1 MSGRDDVSNEYLLH
15 SLAQGE
21 VSPEVAAATS
31 LTVEVRQLRA
41 ERTTPAPSSGAGLD
55 LDASHVRT
63 DPACTFHDGTTPPA
77 SRGKRCPAC
86 MRLDLDA
93 MARRYSTATDDEV
106 IYEMYPAL
114 EAEVRRLAALCI
126 PLTDLAQELDLSRQN
141 LHHSRAMSSAHFERA
156 EREKARAESAEAEV
170 RRLTAV
176 DDDLSRQIHETGG
189 LLERAQAAVDAEAEV
204 VTLRARLAAVE
215 AHPVVLELAEE
226 RTRQTAKHGDQ
237 SHLPDGTGAVLWLS
251 MDDDYI
257 RRHGIRRDNLAA
269 WAKARTDEASQAR
282 GDGSI
287 TFEHILTE
295 EWAEAIAES
304 DPDALRAE
312 LVQVAAVAVQWV
324 EAIDLRAAL
333 ATTGEGQHVARE
345 VFTADGIPFVSCL
358 CTNAKS
364 PTRWLTDWLIRYDPD
379 DGEPYG
385 EICDCEIGD
394 DHDATGEGE

>member
-1 MSGRDDVSNEYLLH
+1 
-15 SLAQGE
+15 
-21 VSPEVAAATS
+21 
-31 LTVEVRQLRA
+31 
-41 ERTTPAPSSGAGLD
+41 
-55 LDASHVRT
+55 
-63 DPACTFHDGTTPPA
+63 
-77 SRGKRCPAC
+77 

-170 RRLTAV
+170 
-176 DDDLSRQIHETGG
+176 
-189 LLERAQAAVDAEAEV
+189 
-204 VTLRARLAAVE
+204 VTLRAKVAAVE

-237 SHLPDGTGAVLWLS
+237 SHLPDGTGAALWLS

-269 WAKARTDEASQAR
+269 WAKARTDEASQAS

-312 LVQVAAVAVQWV
+312 LVQVAAVAVQWI

-333 ATTGEGQHVARE
+333 ATAGEGQ
-345 VFTADGIPFVSCL
+345 
-358 CTNAKS
+358 
-364 PTRWLTDWLIRYDPD
+364 
-379 DGEPYG
+379 
-385 EICDCEIGD
+385 
-394 DHDATGEGE
+394 

>member
-41 ERTTPAPSSGAGLD
+41 ERTTPAPVSGAGLD

-170 RRLTAV
+170 
-176 DDDLSRQIHETGG
+176 
-189 LLERAQAAVDAEAEV
+189 
-204 VTLRARLAAVE
+204 VTLRARLAE
-215 AHPVVLELAEE
+215 
-226 RTRQTAKHGDQ
+226 
-237 SHLPDGTGAVLWLS
+237 
-251 MDDDYI
+251 
-257 RRHGIRRDNLAA
+257 
-269 WAKARTDEASQAR
+269 
-282 GDGSI
+282 
-287 TFEHILTE
+287 
-295 EWAEAIAES
+295 AEALHWKVGGACSHCSQRS
-304 DPDALRAE
+304 DY
-312 LVQVAAVAVQWV
+312 AVAWPCETAV
-324 EAIDLRAAL
+324 AL
-333 ATTGEGQHVARE
+333 AGTTGEGQ
-345 VFTADGIPFVSCL
+345 
-358 CTNAKS
+358 
-364 PTRWLTDWLIRYDPD
+364 
-379 DGEPYG
+379 
-385 EICDCEIGD
+385 
-394 DHDATGEGE
+394 